1 MVLSYA
7 NNSEA
12 GGSETDARGA
22 KLLIMTKY
30 APLPP
35 KKKHE
40 GGRIFFQ
47 TVAYPTRPQ
56 Q

>member
-30 APLPP
+30 APPPP

-40 GGRIFFQ
+40 GGRIFFSNCGI
-47 TVAYPTRPQ
+47 PN
-56 Q
+56 